1 MHDTL
6 EAPRGVHIV
15 GPGDEGWD
23 AARAAWNLAVDQ
35 RPAAVAMPAS
45 ADDVVAAVR
54 WARDNGLRVMAQTT
68 GHAALVAG
76 PLDGTLLVKTERMRE
91 VEVDPE
97 RRTVRVGAGVVWEE
111 VSAAAGEHGLAA
123 LAGSS
128 HDVGVAG
135 YALGGGCSWLGR
147 RYGLAANSVV
157 AVELV
162 TADGRLV
169 RADAENEPDLF
180 WAVRGGGGS
189 FGIVT
194 ALELRLFPVEEVIAG
209 ILWWPIERSREV
221 LHAWRE
227 LAEGDVPDE
236 LTTVGRYLRLP
247 PIPEI
252 PEPVRGKS
260 FVVVQAIH
268 LGDRDE
274 LDRMLEPLRALG
286 PVMDTIGTMPVREL
300 SKLHMDPP
308 EPVPYGGDGVMLAA
322 LPPEAIDALDRVL
335 GPDVASPLLS
345 VEVRQL
351 GGELGR
357 AREGNGAL
365 ASLEAEYGLFAVGIA
380 PTPEAAAAVE
390 AHAALV
396 TEAVAPWAARHM
408 YCNFAETRRDPATLW
423 SAGAFER
430 LRAIKAAVDP
440 HDVIRSN
447 HPLVP

>member
-1 MHDTL
+1 MRDTL

-35 RPAAVAMPAS
+35 RPAAVAFPDT
-45 ADDVVAAVR
+45 ADDVVEAVR
-54 WARDNGLRVMAQTT
+54 WARDHGLRVMAQAT

-76 PLDGTLLVKTERMRE
+76 PLDGTLLVRTERMRE

-97 RRTVRVGAGVVWEE
+97 RCTVRVGAGVIWEE
-111 VSAAAGEHGLAA
+111 VAEAAGEHGLAA

-135 YALGGGCSWLGR
+135 YALGGGCGWLGR

-157 AVELV
+157 AAELV

-169 RADAENEPDLF
+169 RADADHEPDLF
-180 WAVRGGGGS
+180 WALRGGGGA
-189 FGIVT
+189 FGVVT
-194 ALELRLFPVEEVIAG
+194 ALELRLFPVEEVVAG

-221 LHAWRE
+221 LQAWRE
-227 LAEGDVPDE
+227 LTERDVPDE

-247 PIPEI
+247 PIPEV
-252 PEPVRGKS
+252 PEPLRGKS

-268 LGDRDE
+268 LGERAQ

-286 PVMDTIGTMPVREL
+286 PVMDTIGPMPAREL

-308 EPVPYGGDGVMLAA
+308 QPVPYGGDGVMLAA
-322 LPPEAIDALDRVL
+322 LPPEAIDAFDRVA
-335 GPDVASPLLS
+335 GPEVESPLLS
-345 VEVRQL
+345 VEIRHL

-357 AREGNGAL
+357 AREGSGAV
-365 ASLEAEYGLFAVGIA
+365 ASLEGEFGLFAVGIT

-390 AHAALV
+390 AHAARIN
-396 TEAVAPWAARHM
+396 EAMAPWAARHM
-408 YCNFAETRRDPATLW
+408 YCNFAETRRDPESLW
-423 SAGAFER
+423 TAAVYER
-430 LRAIKAAVDP
+430 LCAIKTAVDP
-440 HDVIRSN
+440 DDVIRSN
-447 HPLVP
+447 HPLAA